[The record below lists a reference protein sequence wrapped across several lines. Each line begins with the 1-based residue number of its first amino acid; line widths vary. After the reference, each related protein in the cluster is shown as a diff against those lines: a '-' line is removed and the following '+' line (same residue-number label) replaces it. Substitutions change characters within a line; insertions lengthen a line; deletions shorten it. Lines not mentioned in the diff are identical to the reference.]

1 MTNSEHYIFSSKTV
15 SKVDQRAIHQEDIPG
30 FILMK
35 RAAAFSFQQLERYF
49 SNTNSIMIFCGSGN
63 NSGDAYLLGCLAIEN
78 EIKTKV
84 ITLCDTATLRDDAL
98 KAFNEYQLLNGEVFD
113 WNNRIDIDC
122 DLIIDGI
129 FGIGINRNVEGE
141 FLQVINTIN
150 KSKVPVL
157 SLDIPSGLNADTGE
171 VMGSSIKADVTSTFV
186 GRKKGLYLKQGP
198 LISGCIEF
206 SNLSIPDKCFKN
218 AKIELQIV
226 NQSLLEQHLK
236 PRNRSSHKGDFGHV
250 LVIAGNHGMGGA
262 ARITSESALRTGAG
276 IVSVITRPENVAII
290 SKTTPEIMAHSAD
303 DNSDKVSEL
312 INKADVI
319 AIGPG
324 LGIDRWA
331 KDLLNKALES
341 EKQMIIDADGLN
353 LLADCPTKRDNWIL
367 TPHPGEAARLLRCL
381 NPEIQEDRLTSLEKL
396 VGKYGGVT
404 LLKGNNTL
412 IAAGEE
418 IPFVITAGNPGMSTA
433 GMGDLLTGIIAALCS
448 QFKQVNPNILTA
460 LAAYI
465 HALAGDQAAK
475 SGERGIIATDL
486 FKELKHIINP

>member
-1 MTNSEHYIFSSKTV
+1 MY
-15 SKVDQRAIHQEDIPG
+15 
-30 FILMK
+30 K
-35 RAAAFSFQQLERYF
+35 R
-49 SNTNSIMIFCGSGN
+49 
-63 NSGDAYLLGCLAIEN
+63 
-78 EIKTKV
+78 
-84 ITLCDTATLRDDAL
+84 
-98 KAFNEYQLLNGEVFD
+98 
-113 WNNRIDIDC
+113 
-122 DLIIDGI
+122 
-129 FGIGINRNVEGE
+129 
-141 FLQVINTIN
+141 
-150 KSKVPVL
+150 
-157 SLDIPSGLNADTGE
+157 
-171 VMGSSIKADVTSTFV
+171 
-186 GRKKGLYLKQGP
+186 
-198 LISGCIEF
+198 
-206 SNLSIPDKCFKN
+206 
-218 AKIELQIV
+218 
-226 NQSLLEQHLK
+226 QHLK

-276 IVSVITRPENVAII
+276 LVSVITRPENVAII

-303 DNSDKVSEL
+303 DKSDKISEL

-331 KDLLNKALES
+331 KDLFNKTLES
-341 EKQMIIDADGLN
+341 EKQIIIDADGLN

-412 IAAGEE
+412 IGAGEE

-460 LAAYI
+460 LGAYI

>member
-1 MTNSEHYIFSSKTV
+1 
-15 SKVDQRAIHQEDIPG
+15 
-30 FILMK
+30 MK

-63 NSGDAYLLGCLAIEN
+63 NSGDAFLLGCLAIEN

-98 KAFNEYQLLNGEVFD
+98 KAFNEFQSLNGEVFD
-113 WNNRIDIDC
+113 WNNQINIDC

-186 GRKKGLYLKQGP
+186 GRKKGLYLNQGP

-206 SNLSIPDKCFKN
+206 SNLSIPVKCFKN

-250 LVIAGNHGMGGA
+250 LVIAGNP
-262 ARITSESALRTGAG
+262 
-276 IVSVITRPENVAII
+276 VSYTHLTLPTI
-290 SKTTPEIMAHSAD
+290 
-303 DNSDKVSEL
+303 
-312 INKADVI
+312 
-319 AIGPG
+319 
-324 LGIDRWA
+324 
-331 KDLLNKALES
+331 LL
-341 EKQMIIDADGLN
+341 
-353 LLADCPTKRDNWIL
+353 
-367 TPHPGEAARLLRCL
+367 
-381 NPEIQEDRLTSLEKL
+381 
-396 VGKYGGVT
+396 V
-404 LLKGNNTL
+404 
-412 IAAGEE
+412 
-418 IPFVITAGNPGMSTA
+418 
-433 GMGDLLTGIIAALCS
+433 
-448 QFKQVNPNILTA
+448 
-460 LAAYI
+460 
-465 HALAGDQAAK
+465 
-475 SGERGIIATDL
+475 
-486 FKELKHIINP
+486 

>member
-1 MTNSEHYIFSSKTV
+1 
-15 SKVDQRAIHQEDIPG
+15 
-30 FILMK
+30 
-35 RAAAFSFQQLERYF
+35 
-49 SNTNSIMIFCGSGN
+49 
-63 NSGDAYLLGCLAIEN
+63 
-78 EIKTKV
+78 
-84 ITLCDTATLRDDAL
+84 
-98 KAFNEYQLLNGEVFD
+98 
-113 WNNRIDIDC
+113 
-122 DLIIDGI
+122 LIIDGI

-141 FLQVINTIN
+141 FLQAINKIN
-150 KSKVPVL
+150 KSKAPVL

-186 GRKKGLYLKQGP
+186 GRKKGLYLNQGP
-198 LISGCIEF
+198 IISGCIEF

-218 AKIELQIV
+218 ATIELEIV
-226 NQSLLEQHLK
+226 NQSLLKQHLK

-276 IVSVITRPENVAII
+276 LVSVITRPENVAII

-303 DNSDKVSEL
+303 DKSDKISEL

-331 KDLLNKALES
+331 KDLFNKAIES
-341 EKQMIIDADGLN
+341 EKQLIIDADGLN
-353 LLADCPTKRDNWIL
+353 LLADRPTKRDNWIL
-367 TPHPGEAARLLRCL
+367 TPHPGEAARLLGCL
-381 NPEIQEDRLTSLEKL
+381 NPEIQEDRLTSLKKL
-396 VGKYGGVT
+396 IEKYGGVT

-412 IAAGEE
+412 IGAEEE
-418 IPFVITAGNPGMSTA
+418 IPFVVTAGNPGMSTA
-433 GMGDLLTGIIAALCS
+433 GMGDLLTGIIAALSS
-448 QFKQVNPNILTA
+448 QFKEVNPKTLTA

>member
-1 MTNSEHYIFSSKTV
+1 MEKRSVSLDDKYLLKEGYAFMTGVQALVRLPLVQRELDKQAGLNTAGYISGYRGSPLGGY
-15 SKVDQRAIHQEDIPG
+15 D
-30 FILMK
+30 
-35 RAAAFSFQQLERYF
+35 QQLEKNYK
-49 SNTNSIMIFCGSGN
+49 
-63 NSGDAYLLGCLAIEN
+63 LLEESQIKFQPGVNEDLAATALWGTQQA
-78 EIKTKV
+78 EI
-84 ITLCDTATLRDDAL
+84 R
-98 KAFNEYQLLNGEVFD
+98 GEGKY
-113 WNNRIDIDC
+113 
-122 DLIIDGI
+122 DGI

-331 KDLLNKALES
+331 KDLFNKALES
-341 EKQMIIDADGLN
+341 EKQIIIDADGLN

-412 IAAGEE
+412 IGAGEE

>member
-1 MTNSEHYIFSSKTV
+1 MTNPEYYIFSSKTV
-15 SKVDQRAIHQEDIPG
+15 SEVDQRAIHQEDIPG

-35 RAAAFSFQQLERYF
+35 RAATFSFQQLERYF
-49 SNTNSIMIFCGSGN
+49 ANANSIMIFCGSGN

-78 EIKTKV
+78 QIKTKV
-84 ITLCDTATLRDDAL
+84 ITLCDTAILRDDAL
-98 KAFNEYQLLNGEVFD
+98 KAFNEYQALDGEVFD
-113 WNNRIDIDC
+113 WSNQIDIDC

-141 FLQVINTIN
+141 FLQAINTIN
-150 KSKVPVL
+150 KSKAPVL

-186 GRKKGLYLKQGP
+186 GRKKGLYLNQGP
-198 LISGCIEF
+198 IISGCIEF

-218 AKIELQIV
+218 AKIELEIV
-226 NQSLLEQHLK
+226 NQSLLKQHLK

-250 LVIAGNHGMGGA
+250 LDIAGNHGMGGA

-276 IVSVITRPENVAII
+276 LVSVITRPYNVAII

-303 DNSDKVSEL
+303 DNSDKISQL

-324 LGIDRWA
+324 LGIDPWA
-331 KDLLNKALES
+331 KDLFNKAIES
-341 EKQMIIDADGLN
+341 EKQLIIDADGLN
-353 LLADCPTKRDNWIL
+353 LLADRPTKRDNWIL

-381 NPEIQEDRLTSLEKL
+381 NPEIQDDRLTSLTKL
-396 VGKYGGVT
+396 IEKYGGVT
-404 LLKGNNTL
+404 LLKGKNTL
-412 IAAGEE
+412 IGAEEE
-418 IPFVITAGNPGMSTA
+418 IPFVVTAGNPGMSTA
-433 GMGDLLTGIIAALCS
+433 GMGDLLTGIIAALSS
-448 QFKQVNPNILTA
+448 QFKEVNPKTLTA

-486 FKELKHIINP
+486 FNELKHIINP